1 MVKLM
6 LNGRKQKNKN
16 FRPMMVL
23 SVEDV
28 KKIFERISDEDCELM
43 GLNVKWC
50 RPEWLIC
57 SVLAASTTQVRPSV
71 KQDNNTRMEDDLT
84 HKYCDI
90 IKTNRSLRQ
99 KLEHPDTPMH
109 IIDDWTHLLQY
120 HIATLIDSLQFPGI
134 PQAQRSGRPIKSLK
148 ERLKSKE
155 GRVRNL
161 MGKRVNFSAR
171 SVITPDPNIAIDQ
184 LGVPIKI
191 TLKILPNPIK
201 VNQYNIELLTKLVKN
216 GPDVWP
222 GAKTLKKY
230 VEILKFI

>member
-1 MVKLM
+1 
-6 LNGRKQKNKN
+6 
-16 FRPMMVL
+16 
-23 SVEDV
+23 
-28 KKIFERISDEDCELM
+28 
-43 GLNVKWC
+43 
-50 RPEWLIC
+50 
-57 SVLAASTTQVRPSV
+57 
-71 KQDNNTRMEDDLT
+71 MEDDLT

-120 HIATLIDSLQFPGI
+120 HIATLIDNTIPGI
-134 PQAQRSGRPIKSLK
+134 PQAQQRSGRPIKSLK

-155 GRVRNL
+155 GRVRGNL

-191 TLKILPNPIK
+191 AKI
-201 VNQYNIELLTKLVKN
+201 
-216 GPDVWP
+216 
-222 GAKTLKKY
+222 
-230 VEILKFI
+230 